1 MNLRLPTLTAVV
13 CLLSAQTFAKPK
25 DAPKTASPK
34 TTAKS
39 ATKAAKTTKPAA
51 PVRPTTGKITD
62 TRDGKSYKT
71 VVVGSQTWMAQNLN
85 FTVTGSACYEN
96 KKQSC
101 EELGRLYDW
110 EMAKSACPAG
120 WHLPT
125 EDEWDL
131 LEQAAG
137 GDSAG
142 YHLKTA
148 SGWENQGNGSNS
160 RGFDAIPSGD
170 LSKTGLYLHR
180 GVGATYWTASSKFG
194 GGAWFRSI
202 DFFDTKLMHDNAEKT
217 AGFSV
222 RCVKGGN

>member
-25 DAPKTASPK
+25 DAPKTTSPK

-51 PVRPTTGKITD
+51 PVRPTTGKLTD

-142 YHLKTA
+142 YHLKTS
-148 SGWENQGNGSNS
+148 SGWENQGNGSNI

-222 RCVKGGN
+222 RCVKDSH